1 MYIKYRLFSVVF
13 NSLISLLV
21 FQLISQSTM
30 ERDVLQFPSTMTDL
44 PISPCNFS
52 SVILDLLLPIC
63 EFRMALLSG

>member
-1 MYIKYRLFSVVF
+1 MVF

-21 FQLISQSTM
+21 FHLINQSTT
-30 ERDVLQFPSTMTDL
+30 EGDVLQFPTMMTHL

-63 EFRMALLSG
+63 EFRMALHSG